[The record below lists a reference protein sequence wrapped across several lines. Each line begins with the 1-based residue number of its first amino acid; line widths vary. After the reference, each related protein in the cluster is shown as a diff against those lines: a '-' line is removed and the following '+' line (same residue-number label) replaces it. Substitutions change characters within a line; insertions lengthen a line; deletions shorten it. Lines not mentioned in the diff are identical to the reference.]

1 MAASH
6 ESPHFARMSRIAV
19 RMALF
24 LGLWL
29 AIAGAGVRDLPMGLA
44 AAAVATWVSVLLLP
58 TSSVRPRPLAIARLV
73 FIFLWQSVL
82 AGLDVARRALD
93 PRLPSRPG
101 FVLFPIRIAPG
112 PARSTFCTLECL
124 LPGTLPVETDESGA
138 LVVHCLDI
146 EQPVLEQMAADEV
159 RFTEALGRGDG
170 HD

>member
-1 MAASH
+1 
-6 ESPHFARMSRIAV
+6 
-19 RMALF
+19 MALF
-24 LGLWL
+24 IGLWL
-29 AIAGAGVRDLPMGLA
+29 AIAGAGVRDLPVGLA

-58 TSSVRPRPLAIARLV
+58 TGSIRPRPFAIARLA

-82 AGLDVARRALD
+82 AGFDVARRVFD
-93 PRLPSRPG
+93 PRLPLRPG

-112 PARSTFCTLECL
+112 PARSTFCALECL

-146 EQPVLEQMAADEV
+146 EQPVLEQMAADEA
-159 RFTEALGRGDG
+159 RFTEALGRGGG